1 MGGTRKRPVKKGRKI
16 EKGRSKQKKKKQ
28 RRKRKRNFFKNQRQ
42 NETQTSINYT
52 ECAMKMKEFASR
64 IKKAGNL
71 ERQSK
76 RITDFKKINDN
87 KKGKKGNF
95 NSTLL
100 TLTTALGGNTSSP
113 QCRTGGVNYT
123 EQLETLSNCMKN
135 IESN

>member
-1 MGGTRKRPVKKGRKI
+1 MRRKDNVKKRRRQQRK
-16 EKGRSKQKKKKQ
+16 KLKTL
-28 RRKRKRNFFKNQRQ
+28 RKQRQ

-87 KKGKKGNF
+87 KKGKVSNSKDSSF
-95 NSTLL
+95 NI
-100 TLTTALGGNTSSP
+100 
-113 QCRTGGVNYT
+113 
-123 EQLETLSNCMKN
+123 SNNNNRRKEISIAPC
-135 IESN
+135 